1 MKGKRI
7 DVITLTQNFNK
18 FRMEHQSKTYTRE
31 EMVKELGKIGMNS
44 AIAAMFMA
52 KFVPSE
58 RVGKGKLYSMPAEPI
73 HKSQIQGVYDAYNNG
88 RRSLN
93 LGKKESIKQLTDEE
107 AAMKLL
113 QEKGYQV
120 RKVVGFNLEKF
131 KAENP
136 VLYKKYLKYEV
147 V

>member
-1 MKGKRI
+1 MKGKRVDLI
-7 DVITLTQNFNK
+7 ALTQSFNK

-31 EMVKELGKIGMNS
+31 ELLNELNKLGMNS
-44 AIAAMFMA
+44 AIATMFMA
-52 KFVPSE
+52 KYIPSE
-58 RVGKGKLYSMPAEPI
+58 RVGKGKLYSFPIEPV
-73 HKSQIQGVYDAYNNG
+73 HKSQIVGIYDAYNNG
-88 RRSLN
+88 RRTLRLDEKKLN
-93 LGKKESIKQLTDEE
+93 KQLSDEE

-120 RKVVGFNLEKF
+120 RRVVGFNLEKF

>member
-7 DVITLTQNFNK
+7 DLITLTQSFNK
-18 FRMEHQSKTYTRE
+18 FRMEHQSRTYTRE
-31 EMVKELGKIGMNS
+31 ELLSELNKLGMNS
-44 AIAAMFMA
+44 AIAAMFVA
-52 KFVPSE
+52 KYIPSE
-58 RVGKGKLYSMPAEPI
+58 KVGKAKLYSMPNEPV
-73 HKSQIQGVYDAYNNG
+73 HKSQIGGIYDAYNSG
-88 RRSLN
+88 RRSLK
-93 LGKKESIKQLTDEE
+93 LDKKEANRQLTDEE
-107 AAMKLL
+107 VAMKLL

-147 V
+147 I

>member
-1 MKGKRI
+1 MKK
-7 DVITLTQNFNK
+7 VNYLELTEKLNK
-18 FRMEHQSKTYTRE
+18 FRMEHLSKTYTYNE
-31 EMVKELGKIGMNS
+31 LMKELKMIGIS
-44 AIAAMFMA
+44 SVYASSLLCSGAIPRE
-52 KFVPSE
+52 K
-58 RVGKGKLYSMPAEPI
+58 VGKAYLYSFSKEPI
-73 HKSQIQGVYDAYNNG
+73 HRSTIESLYFNRNSYINKKKDNSKPISQ
-88 RRSLN
+88 
-93 LGKKESIKQLTDEE
+93 EE

-120 RKVVGFNLEKF
+120 RRVIGFNLEKF

>member
-1 MKGKRI
+1 MKRV
-7 DVITLTQNFNK
+7 DLITLTQSFNK
-18 FRMEHQSKTYTRE
+18 FRMEHQSRTYTRE
-31 EMVKELGKIGMNS
+31 ELMSELQKIGMNQ
-44 AIAAMFMA
+44 AIAAMFMS
-52 KFVPSE
+52 KYIPSE
-58 RVGKGKLYSMPAEPI
+58 RVGKGKLYSLPTDPI
-73 HKSQIQGVYDAYNNG
+73 HKSQIVGIYDAYNNG
-88 RRSLN
+88 RRALR
-93 LGKKESIKQLTDEE
+93 LDEKKSNKQLSDEE

-120 RKVVGFNLEKF
+120 CKVVGFNLEKF

>member
-1 MKGKRI
+1 MKVDLI
-7 DVITLTQNFNK
+7 NLTQNFNK

-44 AIAAMFMA
+44 AIAAMFMI
-52 KFVPSE
+52 KFIPSE
-58 RVGKGKLYSMPAEPI
+58 RVGKGKLYSFPTEPI
-73 HKSQIQGVYDAYNNG
+73 HKSQIQGIYDAYNNG
-88 RRSLN
+88 RRSLK
-93 LGKKESIKQLTDEE
+93 LDKKEANRQLTDEE

-120 RKVVGFNLEKF
+120 RRVVGFNLEKF

>member
-7 DVITLTQNFNK
+7 DLITLTQVFNK

-31 EMVKELGKIGMNS
+31 ELLSELNKLGMNS
-44 AIAAMFMA
+44 AIATMFIA
-52 KFVPSE
+52 KYIPNE
-58 RVGKGKLYSMPAEPI
+58 RVGKGKLYSLPTEPI
-73 HKSQIQGVYDAYNNG
+73 HKSQIVGIYDAYNSG
-88 RRSLN
+88 RRTLK
-93 LGKKESIKQLTDEE
+93 LDKKEVNRQLTDEE

-120 RKVVGFNLEKF
+120 RRVVGFNLEKF

-136 VLYKKYLKYEV
+136 VLYKKYLKYEIV
-147 V
+147 

>member
-1 MKGKRI
+1 MKGIKVDLI
-7 DVITLTQNFNK
+7 NLTQNFNK

-31 EMVKELGKIGMNS
+31 ELIGELQKIGMNQ
-44 AIAAMFMA
+44 AIAAIFMS
-52 KFVPSE
+52 KYIPSE
-58 RVGKGKLYSMPAEPI
+58 RVGKGKLYSLPTEPI
-73 HKSQIQGVYDAYNNG
+73 HKSQISGIYEVYNSG

-93 LGKKESIKQLTDEE
+93 LEKKESIKQLTAEE

-120 RKVVGFNLEKF
+120 RRVVGFNLEKF

>member
-1 MKGKRI
+1 MKK
-7 DVITLTQNFNK
+7 DLITLTQNFNK

-44 AIAAMFMA
+44 AIAAMFMI
-52 KFVPSE
+52 KFIPSE
-58 RVGKGKLYSMPAEPI
+58 RIGNKGKLYSFPADPI
-73 HKSQIQGVYDAYNNG
+73 HKSQIQGIYDAYNNR

-93 LGKKESIKQLTDEE
+93 LGKKESTKQLTDEE

-120 RKVVGFNLEKF
+120 RRVVGFNLEKF

-147 V
+147 I

>member
-7 DVITLTQNFNK
+7 DIIDLTQRFNK

-31 EMVKELGKIGMNS
+31 ELLKEFNKLGMNS
-44 AIAAMFMA
+44 AIATMFMA
-52 KFVPSE
+52 KFIPSE
-58 RVGKGKLYSMPAEPI
+58 RVGKGKLYSMSAEPI
-73 HKSQIQGVYDAYNNG
+73 HKSQIQGVYDLYNSG

-93 LGKKESIKQLTDEE
+93 LEKSNKTAQLSEEE

-120 RKVVGFNLEKF
+120 RRVVGFNLEKF